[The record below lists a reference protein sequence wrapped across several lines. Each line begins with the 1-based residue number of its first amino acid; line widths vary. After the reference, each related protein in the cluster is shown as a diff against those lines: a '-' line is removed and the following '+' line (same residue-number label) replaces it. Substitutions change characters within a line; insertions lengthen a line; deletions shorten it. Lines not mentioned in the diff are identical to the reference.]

1 MPKCSRQQNLAIPTA
16 LSFAVKGQAWA
27 VYKTGAQGEKG
38 CCLFERSEFTIPARS
53 VGFIA
58 LACEVFGTFCRPKKY
73 KNKPPLGHETEG

>member
-53 VGFIA
+53 IGFIA
-58 LACEVFGTFCRPKKY
+58 PLARFFVLFAGPKSI
-73 KNKPPLGHETEG
+73 